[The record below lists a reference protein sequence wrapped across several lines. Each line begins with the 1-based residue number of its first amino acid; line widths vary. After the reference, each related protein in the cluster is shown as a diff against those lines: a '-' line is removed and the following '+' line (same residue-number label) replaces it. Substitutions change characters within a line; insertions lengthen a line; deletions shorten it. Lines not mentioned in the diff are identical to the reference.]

1 MTKSSR
7 KGSPKPSS
15 DPDREPGR
23 APGSDPG
30 QESGSDPIVEPGVEI
45 AVEETVLVT
54 QEGGLPA
61 ANTPEVAPG
70 EAFLV
75 QVEGSNGTPATEALE
90 WHAPVLARIDPR
102 DTTPHMLQERVERG
116 PRRPLVEIK
125 QPVTGT
131 WRTLSAG
138 EFWDQVRSV
147 AAGLMGMGLELG
159 DHIAIMSRT
168 RYEWMLFDFAAWEA
182 GLVPVPIYETSSKS
196 QIQHI
201 LKDANVKL
209 VITESVVMKNLVSA
223 AAEDIKR
230 KVEIISMDQGAVD
243 VVIAEG
249 VGVSRQELRNRTN
262 QLTTDSIATIVY
274 TSGTTGTP
282 KGTVIT
288 HGSFTALTKNSHLWM
303 PEVADFP
310 KSRLLLFLPLAHI
323 LARFLQFYHVTSEG
337 VIGHTSSVKDL
348 LPDLASFKP
357 TYLLVVPR
365 VLEKI
370 YNSADAK
377 AGSGAKKKLFRWA
390 ANIAVEYSQALDTPE
405 GPSKKLKSAHKVAS
419 ALVYSKLVNLVG
431 GNVRMIISGGAPL
444 SQRLAHFYRG
454 AGLYVQEGYGMTE
467 TTGPLSVNTPH
478 LSKIGTVGPL
488 LPPMQAKIS
497 DEGELLI
504 KGPCLFREYHNRPD
518 LTKAAFTEDGWF
530 KTGDLGSLDRDGYLR
545 ITGRM
550 KEVIVTAGGKNV
562 IPSILEDPL
571 RGHPLISQVLVVGEK
586 RPYIGALI
594 TLDTEMLPIWL
605 NNKGIEPMTVAEAA
619 SHPEIRASLS
629 RAIERANEGVSRA
642 ESIRKFDV
650 LTTDFTEANGLLTP
664 SLKLKRAQTLKRYAA
679 NIDALYGGP
688 VEEEEK
694 KGRRRKR

>member
-1 MTKSSR
+1 MAKFSR
-7 KGSPKPSS
+7 KEDQPQNTADPKNP
-15 DPDREPGR
+15 PTGNVEKVKV
-23 APGSDPG
+23 
-30 QESGSDPIVEPGVEI
+30 QEMP
-45 AVEETVLVT
+45 VT
-54 QEGGLPA
+54 TEGGLPA
-61 ANTPEVAPG
+61 KGTKELEPGQAILAEVSEP
-70 EAFLV
+70 
-75 QVEGSNGTPATEALE
+75 NGFDLTEALE
-90 WHAPVLARIDPR
+90 WHAPVLARTEER
-102 DTTPHMLQERVERG
+102 DTIPHMLQQRVERG
-116 PRRPLVEIK
+116 PRRPLVEVK
-125 QPVTGT
+125 QPMTGT
-131 WRTLSAG
+131 WRKISAG
-138 EFWDQVRSV
+138 QFWDQVRFV
-147 AAGLMGMGLELG
+147 AQGFMGMGLELG
-159 DHIAIMSRT
+159 DRIVIMSRT
-168 RYEWMLFDFAAWEA
+168 SYEWMLLDFAAWEA
-182 GLVPVPIYETSSKS
+182 GLVPVPIYETSSKA
-196 QIQHI
+196 QIVHI
-201 LKDANVKL
+201 LTDADVKL
-209 VITESVVMKNLVSA
+209 VVTESIVMKNLVAA
-223 AAEDIKR
+223 AAEDAKQDIQ
-230 KVEIISMDQGAVD
+230 ILSLDQGAID
-243 VVIAEG
+243 LIIAEG
-249 VGVSRQELRNRTN
+249 TGVSRQDLRNRTN
-262 QLTTDSIATIVY
+262 QLRIDSTATIVY

-288 HGSFTALTKNSHLWM
+288 HESFTALAKNSHLWM

-323 LARFLQFYHVTSEG
+323 LARFLQFHQVTGEG

-377 AGSGAKKKLFRWA
+377 AGAGAKNKMFRWA
-390 ANIAVEYSQALDTPE
+390 ANIAVEYSRALDTEE
-405 GPSKKLKSAHKVAS
+405 GPSNKLKAKHKTAT
-419 ALVYSKLVNLVG
+419 ALVLSKIASLVG
-431 GNVRMIISGGAPL
+431 GNVQIVISGGAPL
-444 SQRLAHFYRG
+444 SERLAHFYRG
-454 AGLYVQEGYGMTE
+454 AGLNVQEGYGLTE

-497 DEGELLI
+497 EDGELLI
-504 KGPCLFREYHNRPD
+504 KGPAVFKEYNNRPD

-562 IPSILEDPL
+562 VPSILEDSL

-594 TLDTEMLPIWL
+594 TLDAEMLPLWL
-605 NNKGIEPMTVAEAA
+605 KNKGLPTMTVAEAA

-629 RAIERANEGVSRA
+629 KAIERANEGVSRA

-664 SLKLKRAQTLKRYAA
+664 SLKLKRSDTLKRYASS
-679 NIDALYGGP
+679 IDDLYGGP
-688 VEEEEK
+688 VEEETPK
-694 KGRRRKR
+694 RGRRLHRDRG